1 MKQVVKNE
9 KKEIINWINWLN
21 TRWNAYEAFA
31 DFEFGDNPEQV
42 AENFL
47 FSNEREFMA
56 FLDDFDYEDLDAIDA
71 LDQFQKLAESESHV
85 FKLIKKQINNINKVT
100 YVDFKNKRLTKKD
113 N

>member
-1 MKQVVKNE
+1 MGHE
-9 KKEIINWINWLN
+9 NWNS
-21 TRWNAYEAFA
+21 
-31 DFEFGDNPEQV
+31 EFF
-42 AENFL
+42 AENFF
-47 FSNEREFMA
+47 FSNQKEFIA
-56 FLDDFDYEDLDAIDA
+56 FFEDFDFEDLDAIDA